1 MPRTSAELI
10 ADPVGRFPH
19 ATVACFDATRGELP
33 RRHLDPER
41 MRAFL
46 ERLAERGVEGLL
58 IASSTG
64 QGHLRTV
71 EELTEWF
78 ECAASAHIGEAV
90 PMALLRPEDGEAAN
104 TRLMDQVAGQGY
116 PVVFL
121 RPGTDLPPD
130 ADGARVAASLA
141 PLVAAAADRGLA
153 VGLYSISDVS
163 GLPLSPEATARVLAG
178 PGGGHIVAVKVTEVD
193 YAASTA
199 RFLADPR
206 LQRLKIVQGW
216 DPHLA
221 QALQDGPGHDPAGRP
236 RAGITSGAM
245 SFALEQYLHIL
256 SAAAAGDWREVQR
269 ALEAVTRLFRA
280 MQDDPRHFPDLQRAK
295 YIMGLGQPLI
305 GTVEAGQAARI
316 LTALEA
322 LPRAEDRVRI
332 ARSLDLMGDGP
343 FHGELRALAD
353 TGGGRE
359 GRQ

>member
-1 MPRTSAELI
+1 
-10 ADPVGRFPH
+10 
-19 ATVACFDATRGELP
+19 
-33 RRHLDPER
+33 

-71 EELTEWF
+71 EELAEWF
-78 ECAASAHIGEAV
+78 ECAATARIAEAV
-90 PMALLRPEDGEAAN
+90 PMALLSSRGRRGRRYTADGSA
-104 TRLMDQVAGQGY
+104 RGQGY

-130 ADGARVAASLA
+130 ADDAAVAASLA

-163 GLPLSPEATARVLAG
+163 GLPLSPEATARLLAG

-199 RFLADPR
+199 RFLAHPR

-256 SAAAAGDWREVQR
+256 SAAAAGDWPEVQR

-280 MQDDPRHFPDLQRAK
+280 MQDDPLHFP
-295 YIMGLGQPLI
+295 
-305 GTVEAGQAARI
+305 EATAASTSWDWASPSSARWRPARRPAYSPPWR
-316 LTALEA
+316 LCPA
-322 LPRAEDRVRI
+322 PR
-332 ARSLDLMGDGP
+332 
-343 FHGELRALAD
+343 
-353 TGGGRE
+353 TGHASPAAWT
-359 GRQ
+359 